1 MSNMVIDNKNKLFVD
16 ADTVHFLQSAR
27 KQVWCD
33 IVVGSGSLKWRDIFI
48 SFLQLWFV
56 NVDDAPEVAPA
67 LVIDITEITVAK
79 DMLYTGLMLS
89 FQTFSIS
96 PW

>member
-1 MSNMVIDNKNKLFVD
+1 MSNMVIDNKNELFVD

-67 LVIDITEITVAK
+67 LVIDIGNWNHRCQRYAVHRVAVI
-79 DMLYTGLMLS
+79 
-89 FQTFSIS
+89 IS
-96 PW
+96 DVFY

>member
-1 MSNMVIDNKNKLFVD
+1 MSNMVIDNKNELFVD

-48 SFLQLWFV
+48 SFLQL
-56 NVDDAPEVAPA
+56 
-67 LVIDITEITVAK
+67 
-79 DMLYTGLMLS
+79 
-89 FQTFSIS
+89 
-96 PW
+96 